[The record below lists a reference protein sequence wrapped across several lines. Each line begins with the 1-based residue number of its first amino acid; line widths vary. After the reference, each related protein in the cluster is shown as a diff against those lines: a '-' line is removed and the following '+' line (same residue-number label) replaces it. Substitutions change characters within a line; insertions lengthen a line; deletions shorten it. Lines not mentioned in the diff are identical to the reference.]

1 MSDTVSALLE
11 ADARARARIESDH
24 ATTLVVEAAAGTG
37 KTTALVGRIVSL
49 VARGLAELRGV
60 VAVTFTEAA
69 AGELK
74 LRLRTALEA
83 ARATASEATRPHLQR
98 ALVQLEEAR
107 IGTIHG
113 FCADLLRERP
123 VEAGVDPLFAVA
135 SEDEARALFDRAF
148 DGWFQGALQRPP
160 EGLRRTLRRRRRG
173 RNALGPEGTLREAA
187 FSLLEHRDYPTPWR
201 REPWDRAAA
210 IDRLLTLL
218 TEAAAVE
225 AAADDRE
232 DWLRKSL
239 TPVAAFV
246 REHERRSATS
256 VGGPRDDDGLEADL
270 VNLARGEKYGRSW
283 TWTGG
288 RREWYAAPRRS
299 PGAEGAAS
307 LAEGLARRDVIAL
320 RDRVKAELDQFVD
333 HAGRDLAA
341 VLHAELA
348 PLSEPYE
355 RLLQRAGKLDFLD
368 LLLRTRALLAEPA
381 VRAELQARFTHY
393 FVDEFQDTDP
403 LQADILALLSAD
415 DPRCDDPLAA
425 RPVPGKLFLVGDPK
439 QSIYR
444 FRRADVALY
453 AAVKERLVAGGAE
466 VVYLSKSFR
475 AVPALQ
481 AAVNA
486 AFGAAMSENSA
497 GTQAR
502 YVPLAPA
509 RTDLPT
515 QPALVVLPSPRIY
528 SDFSREPTRYI
539 IEGSFPDAACAFV
552 DWLVRSSGFT
562 VEERGVRV
570 PVAPRHVCMLFRRMQ
585 AFGEDLSRPYVRG
598 LEARQVP
605 HVLVGGRSFHDR
617 EEVEAMRQA
626 LTALEWPD
634 DSLAVYATLRG
645 PLFALPDDLLFT
657 WALRP
662 SPGKNPGANDQGRGV
677 HRAFHLRPSS
687 PLADELP
694 GDSELRAV
702 AEALDLLGA
711 LHRRRNRRP
720 ISDTLSELLER
731 TRAHAG
737 FGSWVAGEQ
746 ALSNVLR
753 TLELARRFEA
763 RGGATSFRGFVEWLE
778 LAAERGGAAE
788 APVVED
794 GTEGVRLLSV
804 HKAKGL
810 EFPVV
815 VLVDPTAPL
824 APSTPS
830 HWVDHARRVWVERLA
845 GCIPAELE
853 AHSAEVLA
861 RETEESVRLAYV
873 ATTRARDLLV
883 VPGVGEGLL
892 PSWLTP
898 LDPVLQPADRRAARP
913 APGCPPFGSDT
924 VLARPDALAGRTD
937 PIAPGAHTPQLGSHE
952 VTWWDPR
959 VLDLDKEPDVGLR
972 QEAVLH
978 PHEDP
983 TRGERER
990 ADHARFLARKA
1001 DALTRGSVVA
1011 LRTRSVTAMA
1021 EAASKEP
1028 GFDGSALSGIRLAQV
1043 QRPPRTQ
1050 RAGGD
1055 EPGGKRF
1062 GTLVHAVLSTIPF
1075 GLAGAAADAEIAA
1088 HAHAHGRLLGATHEE
1103 IEAAAARVRAALAHP
1118 LLVRAA
1124 EVEHRREVAVSL
1136 GEVAGSER
1144 SASLEPTLLEGVVD
1158 LCFLDGERWVV
1169 VDYKTDRSL
1178 GEALAVYAVQLQA
1191 YGRAIAAATGKPVE
1205 LVLLSV

>member
-1 MSDTVSALLE
+1 MTEPPMNDAIQALLE
-11 ADARARARIESDH
+11 ADARARARIETDH

-83 ARATASEATRPHLQR
+83 ARATASEATRPNLHR

-148 DGWFQGALQRPP
+148 DGWFQGALERPP

-187 FSLLEHRDYPTPWR
+187 FSLLDHRDYPTPWR

-210 IDRLLTLL
+210 IDRLLGLL
-218 TEAAAVE
+218 GEAASVE
-225 AAADDRE
+225 GRADDRE

-239 TPVAAFV
+239 APVAAFV
-246 REHERRSATS
+246 REHERRTA
-256 VGGPRDDDGLEADL
+256 GRGADAPRDDDGLEAEL

-288 RREWYAAPRRS
+288 RREWYAAPPRGEAGSSRATGS
-299 PGAEGAAS
+299 GPAA
-307 LAEGLARRDVIAL
+307 AGLARRDVVAL
-320 RDRVKAELDQFVD
+320 RDRVKAELDRFVEE
-333 HAGRDLAA
+333 AGRDLAA

-348 PLSEPYE
+348 PIAQQYE

-368 LLLRTRALLAEPA
+368 LLLRARALLAEPA
-381 VRAELQARFTHY
+381 VRAELQGRFTHY

-403 LQADILALLSAD
+403 LQADILALLAAD

-453 AAVKERLVAGGAE
+453 AAVKERLVAAGAE

-481 AAVNA
+481 SAINA
-486 AFGAAMSENSA
+486 AFALAMNENSA

-509 RTDLPT
+509 RADVST

-528 SDFSREPTRYI
+528 SDFSREPTRYV

-552 DWLVRSSGFT
+552 DWLLRSSGFT
-562 VEERGVRV
+562 VEERGARV
-570 PVAPRHVCMLFRRMQ
+570 PVAARHVCMLFRRMQ

-626 LTALEWPD
+626 LTAIEWPD

-662 SPGKNPGANDQGRGV
+662 TRAQAANEQGRGV
-677 HRAFHLRPSS
+677 HRAFHLRPSA
-687 PLADELP
+687 PLVDELP
-694 GDSELRAV
+694 SGSELRAV
-702 AEALDLLGA
+702 AEALDLLGS

-720 ISDTLSELLER
+720 ISDTLSQLLEQ

-753 TLELARRFEA
+753 TLELARRFET

-830 HWVDHARRVWVERLA
+830 HWVDHERRVWVERLA
-845 GCIPAELE
+845 GCIPTELQE
-853 AHSAEVLA
+853 HSVEVLA
-861 RETEESVRLAYV
+861 REAEESVRLAYV

-898 LDPVLQPADRRAARP
+898 LDPVLQPKDRRAAR
-913 APGCPPFGSDT
+913 AATGCPPFGTDT

-937 PIAPGAHTPQLGSHE
+937 PIVPGAHVPQEGTHE

-959 VLDLDKEPDVGLR
+959 VLGLDKEPDLGLR

-990 ADHARFLARKA
+990 ADHARFVARKA
-1001 DALTRGSVVA
+1001 EALARGATVA

-1021 EAASKEP
+1021 EATSKEV
-1028 GFDGSALSGIRLAQV
+1028 GFDGSALNGVRLAQV
-1043 QRPPRTQ
+1043 QNKRDRT
-1050 RAGGD
+1050 GE

-1062 GTLVHAVLSTIPF
+1062 GTLVHAVLATVPF
-1075 GLAGAAADAEIAA
+1075 GLAEPEVASEIAA
-1088 HAHAHGRLLGATHEE
+1088 HCRAHGRLLGATEQE
-1103 IEAAAARVRAALAHP
+1103 VEVAAARVRAALAHP
-1118 LLVRAA
+1118 LLARAA
-1124 EVEHRREVAVSL
+1124 EVEHRREVAVAL
-1136 GEVAGSER
+1136 A
-1144 SASLEPTLLEGVVD
+1144 EPETECLLEGVVD

-1169 VDYKTDRSL
+1169 VDYKTDRAL
-1178 GEALAVYAVQLQA
+1178 GEAIAVYATQLQA
-1191 YGRAIAAATGKPVE
+1191 YGRAIAAATSKPVE